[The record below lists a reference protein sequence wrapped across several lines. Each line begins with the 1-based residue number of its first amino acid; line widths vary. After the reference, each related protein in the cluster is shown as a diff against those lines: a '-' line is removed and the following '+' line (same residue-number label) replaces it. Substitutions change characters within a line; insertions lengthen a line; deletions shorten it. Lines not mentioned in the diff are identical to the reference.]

1 MDFYRRILALPE
13 LFSLD
18 NEDSTLT
25 CLDMAGSYLMLETGG
40 TAVPGGKPIE
50 RSPTILRF
58 NVRDV
63 DATVEL
69 LEARGV
75 RVSSRREIWGTVGDF
90 IDPDGNRCSRR
101 DEGSF
106 LPAHHREGSVA
117 SRG

>member
-18 NEDSTLT
+18 NEHSTLT
-25 CLDMAGSYLMLETGG
+25 CLDMAGSYLMIETGG
-40 TAVPGGKPIE
+40 TEVPGGKPIE

-90 IDPDGNRCSRR
+90 IDPDGNRCSLR

-106 LPAHHREGSVA
+106 LPAHHREG
-117 SRG
+117 